1 MKIPSSLPFLNE
13 SHTVSLSGL
22 VSASSVFNF
31 QFFTRFAAVFS
42 EEVGDF
48 FSLRSEL
55 VIISSIPPPVEI
67 TLGSKLHQSVAH
79 W

>member
-1 MKIPSSLPFLNE
+1 MMTALVRELSSAAVDELVPF
-13 SHTVSLSGL
+13 S
-22 VSASSVFNF
+22 F
-31 QFFTRFAAVFS
+31 QFFSCLAAVFA
-42 EEVGDF
+42 EEVGGF

>member
-1 MKIPSSLPFLNE
+1 MNVWMRKGGWQQLLPF
-13 SHTVSLSGL
+13 S
-22 VSASSVFNF
+22 F
-31 QFFTRFAAVFS
+31 QFFTRLAAVFA
-42 EEVGDF
+42 EEVFGF
-48 FSLRSEL
+48 FSHRSEL